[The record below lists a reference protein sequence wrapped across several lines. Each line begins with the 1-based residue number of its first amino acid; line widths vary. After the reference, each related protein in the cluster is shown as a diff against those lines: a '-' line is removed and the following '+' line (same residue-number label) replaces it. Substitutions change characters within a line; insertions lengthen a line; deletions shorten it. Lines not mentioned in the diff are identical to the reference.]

1 MQHSYIDQMNLLLET
16 LVLLLLL
23 RVAKNEGYLRCR
35 LRLGRP
41 VTIYSPHQK
50 DLTVW
55 WPEWR

>member
-1 MQHSYIDQMNLLLET
+1 MSLLLET
-16 LVLLLLL
+16 LVLLLLLLL

-50 DLTVW
+50 DPTVW

>member
-1 MQHSYIDQMNLLLET
+1 MSLLLET
-16 LVLLLLL
+16 LVLLLLLLLLL

-50 DLTVW
+50 DPMVW